1 MENRLASSR
10 ADIEH
15 RTVAA
20 FDCPLAGNLGCHQ
33 MTATDHLSVLRTS
46 FLETSDVFFGDNQH
60 MRGSL
65 GMDVFEG
72 KRMLVFID
80 FLGGEL
86 TCDDAAKQTVR
97 HDISRDPVGARPV
110 AMNSQR

>member
-1 MENRLASSR
+1 MQVENRLASSR

-15 RTVAA
+15 RTVAV
-20 FDCPLAGNLGCHQ
+20 FDGSLAGNLGCHQ
-33 MTATDHLSVLRTS
+33 MTAADQLSILRTG
-46 FLETSDVFFGDNQH
+46 FLETSDVFFGDDQY

-72 KRMLVFID
+72 KRMLVFIH
-80 FLGGEL
+80 FLCGEL

-97 HDISRDPVGARPV
+97 
-110 AMNSQR
+110 